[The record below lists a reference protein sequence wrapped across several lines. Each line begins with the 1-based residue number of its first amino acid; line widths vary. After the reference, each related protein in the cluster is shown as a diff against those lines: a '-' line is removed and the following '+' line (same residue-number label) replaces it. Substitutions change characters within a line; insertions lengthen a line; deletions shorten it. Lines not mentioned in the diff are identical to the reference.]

1 MFPKKKPSY
10 MLLVQV
16 GLMMLEGCGAFTP
29 SGRLRKRTTNG
40 IVVDRIYRPPHF
52 PFIAT
57 SVKEGHNENIEKPK
71 ELTPDNVAEMVEIS
85 FVNACIQL
93 AKG

>member
-10 MLLVQV
+10 MLLLVQV
-16 GLMMLEGCGAFTP
+16 GLMMLEGYGAFTP
-29 SGRLRKRTTNG
+29 SGRLRKRNG
-40 IVVDRIYRPPHF
+40 LVVDRIYRPPHF

-57 SVKEGHNENIEKPK
+57 CVREGQNESIEKPK
-71 ELTPDNVAEMVEIS
+71 ELTPDNVAEMVEVS

-93 AKG
+93 AQG